1 MVLDGVLLN
10 NNLATFSKPLVG
22 SGTELVVTVT
32 AEANGGTEAVA
43 FQNLVIVGSPA
54 ATEIVAFD
62 MVGSASQNLNS
73 FVNFAPPF
81 SSLGDCFGKEQRPN
95 GPFAVLDDSLSIFP
109 ADTQGIIKEGNVDEF
124 FCIVDLAIDIGAM
137 GDFEAGGDYFR
148 IEAAIDGGVPQ
159 LLFESTVDE
168 AGSQDYTL
176 EGGAMSTLND
186 PMVLDGVLLNNNLAT
201 FSKPLVGSGTELVV
215 TVTAEA
221 FQ

>member
-1 MVLDGVLLN
+1 MNTDSVLRPFR
-10 NNLATFSKPLVG
+10 TFSSLAFCQLLIIAFACALPAQAAR
-22 SGTELVVTVT
+22 
-32 AEANGGTEAVA
+32 AEV
-43 FQNLVIVGSPA
+43 
-54 ATEIVAFD
+54 VAFD

-81 SSLGDCFGKEQRPN
+81 GSLGDCFGKEQRPN
-95 GPFAVLDDSLSIFP
+95 GPFAVLD
-109 ADTQGIIKEGNVDEF
+109 TQGIIKEGNVDEF
-124 FCIVDLAIDIGAM
+124 FCIVDTENGDNSGPVSAEWSFDVSGYSDLELAIDIGAM

-186 PMVLDGVLLNNNLAT
+186 PMVLDGVLLNNNLTTTWRLSVSRWSVPAR
-201 FSKPLVGSGTELVV
+201 SWSSP
-215 TVTAEA
+215 
-221 FQ
+221 